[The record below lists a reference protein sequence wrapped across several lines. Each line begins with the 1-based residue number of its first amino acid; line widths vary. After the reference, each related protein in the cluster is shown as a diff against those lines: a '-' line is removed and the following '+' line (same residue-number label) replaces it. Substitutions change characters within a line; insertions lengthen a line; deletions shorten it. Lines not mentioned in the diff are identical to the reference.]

1 MSSLIKLKDINKY
14 YKVGKEKFHVLKS
27 LNIDIEEGDFV
38 MIMGKSGSGKTTLL
52 NVLAFLD
59 KFDTGSYFFNYENV
73 SNLNENQRSVF
84 RNKYIGFIFQQFNL
98 IETLSI
104 YQNVEL
110 PLLYDGKL
118 NKSERENI
126 VKEKLEQVGLLD
138 KIKSMPLQLS
148 GGQQQRV
155 AIARSLVNNPKLIF
169 ADEPTG
175 ALDSETSDE
184 IMSLLKDLNNQGKT
198 IIMVTHD
205 ADLIKYATRLYDL
218 KMACYM
224 RRLIMSII
232 KSSLINL
239 KGHKLRV
246 FVTLLWIIMGITSSI
261 LVSSIGNG
269 LKKEVTDSVS
279 RVNPNKTRIY
289 FESSDSNMANM
300 ETFLNPFKLEDIDE
314 LSFIEGVE
322 RIGASKDD
330 FSMGSMYYSDA
341 YFDKKTTYVD
351 IKEFNGDDKIVPVF
365 GRSFSYDDDNRK
377 VIIITMQNA
386 IDLFNA
392 PEEALGKGITINN
405 HIYEVIGVI
414 DEDSIRNNAE
424 SNVDNMYYGDMNYIY
439 SYMPSKAFNDLMNQF
454 SYPQDIYSL
463 DLVVSKGYDMY
474 EVSNNVIN
482 KLYELHPDINGSY
495 NIDDPTEATKEL
507 ESMVS
512 TINKFVTL
520 ITAISMFVGGVGVMN
535 IMYVSVMERQREIGI
550 RRAIGAKPL
559 DILIQFLVEA
569 IFITILGGIIG
580 IVIGFIVVNYA
591 SNYLPFKAIPNINS
605 LLFASVTTVVTGTIF
620 GIVPAIK
627 ASKLDPIKA
636 IYK

>member
-1 MSSLIKLKDINKY
+1 MS
-14 YKVGKEKFHVLKS
+14 V
-27 LNIDIEEGDFV
+27 
-38 MIMGKSGSGKTTLL
+38 
-52 NVLAFLD
+52 
-59 KFDTGSYFFNYENV
+59 
-73 SNLNENQRSVF
+73 
-84 RNKYIGFIFQQFNL
+84 
-98 IETLSI
+98 
-104 YQNVEL
+104 
-110 PLLYDGKL
+110 
-118 NKSERENI
+118 
-126 VKEKLEQVGLLD
+126 
-138 KIKSMPLQLS
+138 
-148 GGQQQRV
+148 
-155 AIARSLVNNPKLIF
+155 
-169 ADEPTG
+169 
-175 ALDSETSDE
+175 
-184 IMSLLKDLNNQGKT
+184 
-198 IIMVTHD
+198 
-205 ADLIKYATRLYDL
+205 
-218 KMACYM
+218 
-224 RRLIMSII
+224 I

-269 LKKEVTDSVS
+269 LKKEVTDSVN

-322 RIGASKDD
+322 RISASKDD

-341 YFDKKTTYVD
+341 SFDKKTTYLD
-351 IKEFNGDDKIVPVF
+351 IKEFNDDKIVPVF
-365 GRSFSYDDDNRK
+365 GRNFSYDDENRK

-386 IDLFNA
+386 IDLFNS
-392 PEEALGKGITINN
+392 PKEALGKGITINN
-405 HIYEVIGVI
+405 HIYEVIGII
-414 DEDSIRNNAE
+414 DENSIKNNSE
-424 SNVDNMYYGDMNYIY
+424 SNINNMYYDDMNYIY
-439 SYMPSKAFNDLMNQF
+439 SYMPKKAFNDLMNQF
-454 SYPQDIYSL
+454 SYPQEIYSL

-474 EVSNNVIN
+474 EVSGNVIN

-495 NIDDPTEATKEL
+495 NIDDPTEETKEL
-507 ESMVS
+507 ESMIS

-559 DILIQFLVEA
+559 DILVQFLVEA

-591 SNYLPFKAIPNINS
+591 SNYLPFKALPNINS
-605 LLFASVTTVVTGTIF
+605 LLFASVTTVITGTIF

-627 ASKLDPIKA
+627 ASKLDPINA

>member
-1 MSSLIKLKDINKY
+1 MS
-14 YKVGKEKFHVLKS
+14 V
-27 LNIDIEEGDFV
+27 
-38 MIMGKSGSGKTTLL
+38 
-52 NVLAFLD
+52 
-59 KFDTGSYFFNYENV
+59 
-73 SNLNENQRSVF
+73 
-84 RNKYIGFIFQQFNL
+84 
-98 IETLSI
+98 
-104 YQNVEL
+104 
-110 PLLYDGKL
+110 
-118 NKSERENI
+118 
-126 VKEKLEQVGLLD
+126 
-138 KIKSMPLQLS
+138 
-148 GGQQQRV
+148 
-155 AIARSLVNNPKLIF
+155 
-169 ADEPTG
+169 
-175 ALDSETSDE
+175 
-184 IMSLLKDLNNQGKT
+184 
-198 IIMVTHD
+198 
-205 ADLIKYATRLYDL
+205 
-218 KMACYM
+218 
-224 RRLIMSII
+224 I

-246 FVTLLWIIMGITSSI
+246 FVTLLWIIIGITSSI

-269 LKKEVTDSVS
+269 LKKEVTDSVN

-322 RIGASKDD
+322 RISASKDD

-341 YFDKKTTYVD
+341 SFDKKTTYVD
-351 IKEFNGDDKIVPVF
+351 IKEFNDDKIVPVF
-365 GRSFSYDDDNRK
+365 GRNFSYDDENRK

-386 IDLFNA
+386 IDLFNT
-392 PEEALGKGITINN
+392 PKEALGKGITINN
-405 HIYEVIGVI
+405 HIYEVIGII
-414 DEDSIRNNAE
+414 DENSIKNNSE
-424 SNVDNMYYGDMNYIY
+424 NNINNMYYDDMNYIY
-439 SYMPSKAFNDLMNQF
+439 SYMPKKAFNDLMNQF
-454 SYPQDIYSL
+454 SYPQEIYSL

-495 NIDDPTEATKEL
+495 NIDDPTEETKEL
-507 ESMVS
+507 ESMIS

-559 DILIQFLVEA
+559 DILVQFLVEA
-569 IFITILGGIIG
+569 IFITVLGGIIG

-591 SNYLPFKAIPNINS
+591 SNYLPFKALPNINS
-605 LLFASVTTVVTGTIF
+605 LLFASVTTVITGTIF

>member
-1 MSSLIKLKDINKY
+1 MS
-14 YKVGKEKFHVLKS
+14 V
-27 LNIDIEEGDFV
+27 
-38 MIMGKSGSGKTTLL
+38 
-52 NVLAFLD
+52 
-59 KFDTGSYFFNYENV
+59 
-73 SNLNENQRSVF
+73 
-84 RNKYIGFIFQQFNL
+84 
-98 IETLSI
+98 
-104 YQNVEL
+104 
-110 PLLYDGKL
+110 
-118 NKSERENI
+118 
-126 VKEKLEQVGLLD
+126 
-138 KIKSMPLQLS
+138 
-148 GGQQQRV
+148 
-155 AIARSLVNNPKLIF
+155 
-169 ADEPTG
+169 
-175 ALDSETSDE
+175 
-184 IMSLLKDLNNQGKT
+184 
-198 IIMVTHD
+198 
-205 ADLIKYATRLYDL
+205 
-218 KMACYM
+218 
-224 RRLIMSII
+224 I

-246 FVTLLWIIMGITSSI
+246 FVTLLWIIIGITSSI

-269 LKKEVTDSVS
+269 LKKEVTDSVN

-289 FESSDSNMANM
+289 FESNDSNMANM

-322 RIGASKDD
+322 RISASNDD

-341 YFDKKTTYVD
+341 SFDKKTTYLD
-351 IKEFNGDDKIVPVF
+351 IKEFNDDKIVPVF
-365 GRSFSYDDDNRK
+365 GRNFSYDDENRK

-386 IDLFNA
+386 IDLFNS
-392 PEEALGKGITINN
+392 PKEALGKGITINN
-405 HIYEVIGVI
+405 HIYEVIGII
-414 DEDSIRNNAE
+414 DENSIKNNSE
-424 SNVDNMYYGDMNYIY
+424 NNINNMYYDDMNYIY
-439 SYMPSKAFNDLMNQF
+439 SYMPKKAFNDLMNQF
-454 SYPQDIYSL
+454 SYPQEIYSL

-495 NIDDPTEATKEL
+495 NIDDPTEETKEL
-507 ESMVS
+507 ESMIS

-559 DILIQFLVEA
+559 DILVQFLVEA

-591 SNYLPFKAIPNINS
+591 SNYLPFKALPNINS
-605 LLFASVTTVVTGTIF
+605 LLFASVTTVITGTIF

>member
-1 MSSLIKLKDINKY
+1 MS
-14 YKVGKEKFHVLKS
+14 V
-27 LNIDIEEGDFV
+27 
-38 MIMGKSGSGKTTLL
+38 
-52 NVLAFLD
+52 
-59 KFDTGSYFFNYENV
+59 
-73 SNLNENQRSVF
+73 
-84 RNKYIGFIFQQFNL
+84 
-98 IETLSI
+98 
-104 YQNVEL
+104 
-110 PLLYDGKL
+110 
-118 NKSERENI
+118 
-126 VKEKLEQVGLLD
+126 
-138 KIKSMPLQLS
+138 
-148 GGQQQRV
+148 
-155 AIARSLVNNPKLIF
+155 
-169 ADEPTG
+169 
-175 ALDSETSDE
+175 
-184 IMSLLKDLNNQGKT
+184 
-198 IIMVTHD
+198 
-205 ADLIKYATRLYDL
+205 
-218 KMACYM
+218 
-224 RRLIMSII
+224 I

-269 LKKEVTDSVS
+269 LKKEVTDSVN

-322 RIGASKDD
+322 RISASKDD

-341 YFDKKTTYVD
+341 SFDKKTTYLD
-351 IKEFNGDDKIVPVF
+351 IKEFNDDKIVPVF
-365 GRSFSYDDDNRK
+365 GRNFSYDDENRK

-386 IDLFNA
+386 IDLFNS
-392 PEEALGKGITINN
+392 PKEALGKGITINN
-405 HIYEVIGVI
+405 HIYEVIGII
-414 DEDSIRNNAE
+414 DENSIKNNSE
-424 SNVDNMYYGDMNYIY
+424 SNIKNMYYDDMNYIY
-439 SYMPSKAFNDLMNQF
+439 SYMPKKAFNDLMNQF
-454 SYPQDIYSL
+454 SYPQEIYSL

-495 NIDDPTEATKEL
+495 NIDDPTEETKEL
-507 ESMVS
+507 ESMIS

-559 DILIQFLVEA
+559 DILVQFLVEA

-591 SNYLPFKAIPNINS
+591 SNYLPFKALPNINS
-605 LLFASVTTVVTGTIF
+605 LLFASVTTVITGTIF

>member
-1 MSSLIKLKDINKY
+1 
-14 YKVGKEKFHVLKS
+14 
-27 LNIDIEEGDFV
+27 
-38 MIMGKSGSGKTTLL
+38 
-52 NVLAFLD
+52 
-59 KFDTGSYFFNYENV
+59 
-73 SNLNENQRSVF
+73 
-84 RNKYIGFIFQQFNL
+84 
-98 IETLSI
+98 
-104 YQNVEL
+104 
-110 PLLYDGKL
+110 
-118 NKSERENI
+118 
-126 VKEKLEQVGLLD
+126 
-138 KIKSMPLQLS
+138 
-148 GGQQQRV
+148 
-155 AIARSLVNNPKLIF
+155 
-169 ADEPTG
+169 
-175 ALDSETSDE
+175 
-184 IMSLLKDLNNQGKT
+184 
-198 IIMVTHD
+198 
-205 ADLIKYATRLYDL
+205 
-218 KMACYM
+218 
-224 RRLIMSII
+224 MSII

-300 ETFLNPFKLEDIDE
+300 ETFLNPFKL
-314 LSFIEGVE
+314 
-322 RIGASKDD
+322 GASKDD

-414 DEDSIRNNAE
+414 DENSIRNSAE

-439 SYMPSKAFNDLMNQF
+439 SYMPSKTFNDLMNQF

>member
-1 MSSLIKLKDINKY
+1 MS
-14 YKVGKEKFHVLKS
+14 V
-27 LNIDIEEGDFV
+27 
-38 MIMGKSGSGKTTLL
+38 
-52 NVLAFLD
+52 
-59 KFDTGSYFFNYENV
+59 
-73 SNLNENQRSVF
+73 
-84 RNKYIGFIFQQFNL
+84 
-98 IETLSI
+98 
-104 YQNVEL
+104 
-110 PLLYDGKL
+110 
-118 NKSERENI
+118 
-126 VKEKLEQVGLLD
+126 
-138 KIKSMPLQLS
+138 
-148 GGQQQRV
+148 
-155 AIARSLVNNPKLIF
+155 
-169 ADEPTG
+169 
-175 ALDSETSDE
+175 
-184 IMSLLKDLNNQGKT
+184 
-198 IIMVTHD
+198 
-205 ADLIKYATRLYDL
+205 
-218 KMACYM
+218 
-224 RRLIMSII
+224 I

-246 FVTLLWIIMGITSSI
+246 FVTLLWIIIGITSSI

-300 ETFLNPFKLEDIDE
+300 ETFLNPFKLEDIEE

-322 RIGASKDD
+322 RISASKDD

-341 YFDKKTTYVD
+341 SFDKKTTYLD
-351 IKEFNGDDKIVPVF
+351 IKEFNDDKIVPVF
-365 GRSFSYDDDNRK
+365 GRNFSYDDENRK

-386 IDLFNA
+386 IDLFNS
-392 PEEALGKGITINN
+392 PKEALGKGITINN
-405 HIYEVIGVI
+405 HIYEVIGII
-414 DEDSIRNNAE
+414 DENSIKNNSE
-424 SNVDNMYYGDMNYIY
+424 SNINNMYYDDMNYIY
-439 SYMPSKAFNDLMNQF
+439 SYMPKKAFNDLMNQF
-454 SYPQDIYSL
+454 SYPQEIYSL

-474 EVSNNVIN
+474 EISSNVIN

-495 NIDDPTEATKEL
+495 NIDDPTEETKEL
-507 ESMVS
+507 ESMIS

-559 DILIQFLVEA
+559 DILVQFLVEA
-569 IFITILGGIIG
+569 IFITVLGGIIG

-591 SNYLPFKAIPNINS
+591 SNYLPFKALPNINS
-605 LLFASVTTVVTGTIF
+605 LLFASVTTVITGTIF

>member
-1 MSSLIKLKDINKY
+1 MS
-14 YKVGKEKFHVLKS
+14 V
-27 LNIDIEEGDFV
+27 
-38 MIMGKSGSGKTTLL
+38 
-52 NVLAFLD
+52 
-59 KFDTGSYFFNYENV
+59 
-73 SNLNENQRSVF
+73 
-84 RNKYIGFIFQQFNL
+84 
-98 IETLSI
+98 
-104 YQNVEL
+104 
-110 PLLYDGKL
+110 
-118 NKSERENI
+118 
-126 VKEKLEQVGLLD
+126 
-138 KIKSMPLQLS
+138 
-148 GGQQQRV
+148 
-155 AIARSLVNNPKLIF
+155 
-169 ADEPTG
+169 
-175 ALDSETSDE
+175 
-184 IMSLLKDLNNQGKT
+184 
-198 IIMVTHD
+198 
-205 ADLIKYATRLYDL
+205 
-218 KMACYM
+218 
-224 RRLIMSII
+224 I

-269 LKKEVTDSVS
+269 LKKEVTDSVN

-322 RIGASKDD
+322 RISASKDD

-341 YFDKKTTYVD
+341 SFDKKTTYLD
-351 IKEFNGDDKIVPVF
+351 IKEFNDDKIVPVF
-365 GRSFSYDDDNRK
+365 GRNFSYDDENRK

-386 IDLFNA
+386 IDLFNS
-392 PEEALGKGITINN
+392 PKEALGKGITINN
-405 HIYEVIGVI
+405 HIYEVIGII
-414 DEDSIRNNAE
+414 DENSIKNNSE
-424 SNVDNMYYGDMNYIY
+424 SNINNMYYDDMNYIY
-439 SYMPSKAFNDLMNQF
+439 SYMPKKAFNDLMNQF
-454 SYPQDIYSL
+454 SYPQEIYSL

-495 NIDDPTEATKEL
+495 NIDDPTEETKEL
-507 ESMVS
+507 ESMIS

-559 DILIQFLVEA
+559 DILVQFLVEA
-569 IFITILGGIIG
+569 IFITVLGGIIG

-591 SNYLPFKAIPNINS
+591 SNYLPFKALPNINS
-605 LLFASVTTVVTGTIF
+605 LLFASVTTVITGTIF

>member
-1 MSSLIKLKDINKY
+1 MS
-14 YKVGKEKFHVLKS
+14 V
-27 LNIDIEEGDFV
+27 
-38 MIMGKSGSGKTTLL
+38 
-52 NVLAFLD
+52 
-59 KFDTGSYFFNYENV
+59 
-73 SNLNENQRSVF
+73 
-84 RNKYIGFIFQQFNL
+84 
-98 IETLSI
+98 
-104 YQNVEL
+104 
-110 PLLYDGKL
+110 
-118 NKSERENI
+118 
-126 VKEKLEQVGLLD
+126 
-138 KIKSMPLQLS
+138 
-148 GGQQQRV
+148 
-155 AIARSLVNNPKLIF
+155 
-169 ADEPTG
+169 
-175 ALDSETSDE
+175 
-184 IMSLLKDLNNQGKT
+184 
-198 IIMVTHD
+198 
-205 ADLIKYATRLYDL
+205 
-218 KMACYM
+218 
-224 RRLIMSII
+224 I

-269 LKKEVTDSVS
+269 LKKEVTDSVN

-322 RIGASKDD
+322 RISASKDD

-341 YFDKKTTYVD
+341 SFDKKTTYLD
-351 IKEFNGDDKIVPVF
+351 IKEFNDDKIVPVF
-365 GRSFSYDDDNRK
+365 GRNFSYDDENRK

-386 IDLFNA
+386 IDLFNN
-392 PEEALGKGITINN
+392 PKEALGKGITINN
-405 HIYEVIGVI
+405 HIYEVIGII
-414 DEDSIRNNAE
+414 DENSIKNNSE
-424 SNVDNMYYGDMNYIY
+424 SNINNMYYDDMNYIY
-439 SYMPSKAFNDLMNQF
+439 SYMPKKAFNDLMNQF
-454 SYPQDIYSL
+454 SYPQEIYSL

-474 EVSNNVIN
+474 EVSGNVIN

-495 NIDDPTEATKEL
+495 NIDDPTEETKEL
-507 ESMVS
+507 ESMIS

-559 DILIQFLVEA
+559 DILVQFLVEA

-591 SNYLPFKAIPNINS
+591 SNYLPFKALPNINS
-605 LLFASVTTVVTGTIF
+605 LLFASVTTVITGTIF

>member
-1 MSSLIKLKDINKY
+1 MS
-14 YKVGKEKFHVLKS
+14 V
-27 LNIDIEEGDFV
+27 
-38 MIMGKSGSGKTTLL
+38 
-52 NVLAFLD
+52 
-59 KFDTGSYFFNYENV
+59 
-73 SNLNENQRSVF
+73 
-84 RNKYIGFIFQQFNL
+84 
-98 IETLSI
+98 
-104 YQNVEL
+104 
-110 PLLYDGKL
+110 
-118 NKSERENI
+118 
-126 VKEKLEQVGLLD
+126 
-138 KIKSMPLQLS
+138 
-148 GGQQQRV
+148 
-155 AIARSLVNNPKLIF
+155 
-169 ADEPTG
+169 
-175 ALDSETSDE
+175 
-184 IMSLLKDLNNQGKT
+184 
-198 IIMVTHD
+198 
-205 ADLIKYATRLYDL
+205 
-218 KMACYM
+218 
-224 RRLIMSII
+224 I

-269 LKKEVTDSVS
+269 LKKEVTDSVN

-322 RIGASKDD
+322 RISASKDD

-341 YFDKKTTYVD
+341 SFDKKTTYLD
-351 IKEFNGDDKIVPVF
+351 IKEFNDDKIVPVF
-365 GRSFSYDDDNRK
+365 GRNFSYDDENRK

-386 IDLFNA
+386 IDLFNS
-392 PEEALGKGITINN
+392 PKEALGKGITINN
-405 HIYEVIGVI
+405 HIYEVIGII
-414 DEDSIRNNAE
+414 DENSIKNNSE
-424 SNVDNMYYGDMNYIY
+424 SNINNMYYDDMNYIY
-439 SYMPSKAFNDLMNQF
+439 SYMPKKAFNDLMNQF
-454 SYPQDIYSL
+454 SYPQEIYSL

-474 EVSNNVIN
+474 EISSNVIN

-495 NIDDPTEATKEL
+495 NIDDPTEETKEL
-507 ESMVS
+507 ESMIS

-559 DILIQFLVEA
+559 DILVQFLVEA
-569 IFITILGGIIG
+569 IFITVLGGIIG

-591 SNYLPFKAIPNINS
+591 SNYLPFKALPNINS
-605 LLFASVTTVVTGTIF
+605 LLFASVTTVITGTIF

>member
-1 MSSLIKLKDINKY
+1 MS
-14 YKVGKEKFHVLKS
+14 V
-27 LNIDIEEGDFV
+27 
-38 MIMGKSGSGKTTLL
+38 
-52 NVLAFLD
+52 
-59 KFDTGSYFFNYENV
+59 
-73 SNLNENQRSVF
+73 
-84 RNKYIGFIFQQFNL
+84 
-98 IETLSI
+98 
-104 YQNVEL
+104 
-110 PLLYDGKL
+110 
-118 NKSERENI
+118 
-126 VKEKLEQVGLLD
+126 
-138 KIKSMPLQLS
+138 
-148 GGQQQRV
+148 
-155 AIARSLVNNPKLIF
+155 
-169 ADEPTG
+169 
-175 ALDSETSDE
+175 
-184 IMSLLKDLNNQGKT
+184 
-198 IIMVTHD
+198 
-205 ADLIKYATRLYDL
+205 
-218 KMACYM
+218 
-224 RRLIMSII
+224 I

-246 FVTLLWIIMGITSSI
+246 FVTLLWIIIGITSSI

-300 ETFLNPFKLEDIDE
+300 ETFLNPFKLEDIEE

-322 RIGASKDD
+322 RISASKDD

-341 YFDKKTTYVD
+341 SFDKKTTYLD
-351 IKEFNGDDKIVPVF
+351 IKEFNDDKIVPVF
-365 GRSFSYDDDNRK
+365 GRNFSYDDENRK

-386 IDLFNA
+386 IDLFNS
-392 PEEALGKGITINN
+392 PKEALGKGITINN
-405 HIYEVIGVI
+405 HIYEVIGII
-414 DEDSIRNNAE
+414 DENSIKNNSE
-424 SNVDNMYYGDMNYIY
+424 SNIKNMYYDDMNYIY
-439 SYMPSKAFNDLMNQF
+439 SYMPKKAFNDLMNQF
-454 SYPQDIYSL
+454 SYPQEIYSL

-474 EVSNNVIN
+474 EISSNVIN

-495 NIDDPTEATKEL
+495 NIDDPTEETKEL
-507 ESMVS
+507 ESMIS

-559 DILIQFLVEA
+559 DILVQFLVEA
-569 IFITILGGIIG
+569 IFITVLGGIIG

-591 SNYLPFKAIPNINS
+591 SNYLPFKALPNINS
-605 LLFASVTTVVTGTIF
+605 LLFASVTTVITGTIF

>member
-1 MSSLIKLKDINKY
+1 MS
-14 YKVGKEKFHVLKS
+14 V
-27 LNIDIEEGDFV
+27 
-38 MIMGKSGSGKTTLL
+38 
-52 NVLAFLD
+52 
-59 KFDTGSYFFNYENV
+59 
-73 SNLNENQRSVF
+73 
-84 RNKYIGFIFQQFNL
+84 
-98 IETLSI
+98 
-104 YQNVEL
+104 
-110 PLLYDGKL
+110 
-118 NKSERENI
+118 
-126 VKEKLEQVGLLD
+126 
-138 KIKSMPLQLS
+138 
-148 GGQQQRV
+148 
-155 AIARSLVNNPKLIF
+155 
-169 ADEPTG
+169 
-175 ALDSETSDE
+175 
-184 IMSLLKDLNNQGKT
+184 
-198 IIMVTHD
+198 
-205 ADLIKYATRLYDL
+205 
-218 KMACYM
+218 
-224 RRLIMSII
+224 I

-269 LKKEVTDSVS
+269 LKKEVTDSVN

-322 RIGASKDD
+322 RISASKDD

-341 YFDKKTTYVD
+341 SFDKKTTYLD
-351 IKEFNGDDKIVPVF
+351 IKEFNDDKIVPVF
-365 GRSFSYDDDNRK
+365 GRNFSYDDENRK

-386 IDLFNA
+386 IDLFNS
-392 PEEALGKGITINN
+392 PKEALGKGITINN
-405 HIYEVIGVI
+405 HIYEVIGII
-414 DEDSIRNNAE
+414 DENSIKNNSE
-424 SNVDNMYYGDMNYIY
+424 SNINNMYYDDMNYIY
-439 SYMPSKAFNDLMNQF
+439 SYMPKKAFNDLMNQF
-454 SYPQDIYSL
+454 SYPQEIYSL

-474 EVSNNVIN
+474 EVSGNVIN

-495 NIDDPTEATKEL
+495 NIDDPTEETKEL
-507 ESMVS
+507 ESMIS
-512 TINKFVTL
+512 TINKFVSL

-559 DILIQFLVEA
+559 DILVQFLVEA
-569 IFITILGGIIG
+569 IFITVLGGIIG

-591 SNYLPFKAIPNINS
+591 SNYLPFKALPNINS
-605 LLFASVTTVVTGTIF
+605 LLFASVTTVITGTIF